1 MAKYRNNGIV
11 GVGFVAG
18 ADYSASTNQYKFVA
32 LSASA
37 DTVVTGTGGSLPGP
51 IGILQNSPCAG
62 EEARV
67 FGYGMYS
74 KLQVDASTCAVTPG
88 NFLICASDGQG
99 EKVTST
105 GSVIFNA
112 QAIGSVASGSAVIE
126 VIMLPPGHN
135 LIAAS

>member
-1 MAKYRNNGIV
+1 MAKYRNNGMS
-11 GVGFVAG
+11 GVGLLAG
-18 ADYSASTNQYKFVA
+18 ADLSASTNQYLFVA

-37 DTVVTGTGGSLPGP
+37 DTVVKGTGGSLPGP
-51 IGILQNSPCAG
+51 IGILQNSPCSG

-67 FGYGMYS
+67 FGYGMFS
-74 KLQVDASTCAVTPG
+74 KLQVDASACAITPG

-112 QAIGSVASGSAVIE
+112 QSIGSLASGTGVIE
-126 VIMLPPGHN
+126 VIMLAPSHN
-135 LIAAS
+135 LVAAS